1 VLFDRNG
8 KFVCGTRWILGI
20 SSWPLCT
27 TKSVSRA
34 RHQAT
39 PTETVT
45 LWRVINGRPMDIRE
59 FRGASLCGVYRP
71 GEWRWIDSNGKNGN

>member
-1 VLFDRNG
+1 LFAEQ
-8 KFVCGTRWILGI
+8 RWILGI

-45 LWRVINGRPMDIRE
+45 LWRVITPACHQR
-59 FRGASLCGVYRP
+59 ASDGHQR
-71 GEWRWIDSNGKNGN
+71 I